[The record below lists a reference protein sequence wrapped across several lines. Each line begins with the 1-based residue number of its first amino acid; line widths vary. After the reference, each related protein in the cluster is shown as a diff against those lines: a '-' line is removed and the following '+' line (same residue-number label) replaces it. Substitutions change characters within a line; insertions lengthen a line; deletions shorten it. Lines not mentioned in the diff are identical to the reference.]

1 MALLSIAE
9 ACRKAGISKP
19 TMYNNYINTGK
30 ISVSQDNAG
39 KKGIDPSELIR
50 VFGTLKGD
58 PSPVPA
64 QQPTGSGAEEMIK
77 LLRDQ
82 LQKAEAIAA
91 EERFRAIAAES
102 RAAKYHDE
110 MISLQ
115 NRLLPSPP
123 EPVPE
128 QKPEPTAVSAVSA
141 APVPAA
147 APERPTAKSK
157 PRYEDDD
164 EWLEWTPPARKPTLW
179 GKIKDKIGL

>member
-58 PSPVPA
+58 PAPAPV

-91 EERFRAIAAES
+91 EERFRAIAAEN

-123 EPVPE
+123 DPVPE
-128 QKPEPTAVSAVSA
+128 QKPEPTAVSA
-141 APVPAA
+141 APVPTA
-147 APERPTAKSK
+147 APERPTAKPK

-164 EWLEWTPPARKPTLW
+164 EWLEWTPPGKPTLW
-179 GKIKDKIGL
+179 GRIKDKIGL

>member
-39 KKGIDPSELIR
+39 KRGIDPSELIR

-58 PSPVPA
+58 PSLAPV

-91 EERFRAIAAES
+91 EERFRAIAAEN

-128 QKPEPTAVSAVSA
+128 QKPEPTAVFA
-141 APVPAA
+141 VPAA
-147 APERPTAKSK
+147 APERPK
-157 PRYEDDD
+157 PSEDDD
-164 EWLEWTPPARKPTLW
+164 EWLEWTPPAGKPTLW